1 MESITS
7 RHNPVYKSFVA
18 AKKDKSL
25 MPLEGRRLVDDALL
39 RGMVPAMAAVTPGYV
54 HTYGEPSFMCTTL
67 DESLFAHIADT
78 VTPQGIIAFFDTPWA
93 DFSAALSCE
102 KILILDV
109 LQDPGNVGTIIRTAE
124 AFGFTAVVLTPGT
137 ASPFS
142 PKAIRSSMGSCLG
155 MCIAKADLTRLKTL
169 PHTIISLV
177 LQGESALEPAL
188 FAGKVAICL
197 GQEGAGLSREILE
210 ISHKKVSIPMK
221 GPTESL
227 NVAVA
232 AGIVMAYAGG
242 VWHKQ

>member
-1 MESITS
+1 MDSITS
-7 RHNPVYKSFVA
+7 RHNPVYKSFAA
-18 AKKDKSL
+18 AKKDRDL
-25 MPLEGRRLVDDALL
+25 MPLEGRRLVEDALL
-39 RGMVPAMAAVTPGYV
+39 RGMVPRMAAVTPEYIGTNGPPV
-54 HTYGEPSFMCTTL
+54 FPSATL

-93 DFSAALSCE
+93 DFSTAGSCE
-102 KILILDV
+102 KILILDA

-124 AFGFTAVVLTPGT
+124 AFGFTAVILTPGT

-155 MCIAKADLTRLKTL
+155 MCIAKADPTRLKTL
-169 PHTIISLV
+169 PHRIVSLV
-177 LQGESALEPAL
+177 LQGESVLEPAL

-210 ISHKKVSIPMK
+210 MSHKRVSIPMK

-232 AGIVMAYAGG
+232 AGIVLAYAGG
-242 VWHKQ
+242 AMA